1 MSKEKHVFI
10 IGSKGIPASY
20 GGFETFV
27 QELVKRRVSEE
38 ICYHVACS
46 KPPDGS
52 ELSPGETFR
61 VFGAECFYIPMKPV
75 GAAKAVL
82 YDLDALSW
90 TLRYIRSRR
99 LKGCIV
105 YILACRIGPFLRRYA
120 VQLKK
125 EGAFLFLN
133 PDGHEWKR
141 AKWNRMIRMYW
152 KFSEGRMIQQAD
164 QIICD
169 SKSIARYIR
178 RSYPKVR
185 GQIRYLSYGSEVA
198 AEELSAET
206 AQRTQTWLNGKGLER
221 GQYYLI
227 VGRFVPENNYE
238 TILREFVRSGTE
250 KKLAIISNVEE
261 NKFYR
266 ELAAKTGFENDR
278 RVVIAGTVY
287 DTQLLLGIR
296 KYAFAYIHG
305 HEVGGTNPSL
315 LEALGSTQVSLL
327 YDVSFNREV
336 AEEAG
341 LYWNREEG
349 SLCRQMALCEAL
361 SLQRRDELGRMAKDR
376 IRTAFSWDMI
386 VHKYE
391 KLFLSV

>member
-1 MSKEKHVFI
+1 MSTAKHVFI

-27 QELVKRRVSEE
+27 QELVRRRRSED

-46 KPPDGS
+46 KAPAGN

-90 TLRYIRSRR
+90 TLQYIRSRR
-99 LKGCIV
+99 LEGCVV
-105 YILACRIGPFLRRYA
+105 YILACRIGPFLRPYVRK
-120 VQLKK
+120 LKK
-125 EGAFLFLN
+125 EGAVLFLN

-141 AKWNRMIRMYW
+141 AKWNRMIRAYW
-152 KFSEGRMIQQAD
+152 KYSENKMVHQAD

-178 RSYPKVR
+178 RSYPKAG

-198 AEELSAET
+198 EKELSGET
-206 AQRTQTWLNGKGLER
+206 AQRTLAWLKEKGLEKE
-221 GQYYLI
+221 QYYLI

-238 TILREFVRSGTE
+238 AILREFVLSGTE

-266 ELAAKTGFENDR
+266 DLAAKTGFEKDA
-278 RVVIAGTVY
+278 RVVFAGTVY
-287 DTQLLLGIR
+287 DTQLLTGIR

-336 AEEAG
+336 GEEAA

-349 SLCRQMALCEAL
+349 SLRRQMELCETM
-361 SLQRRDELGRMAKDR
+361 SPKRREQLGRMARDR

-386 VHKYE
+386 VRKYE
-391 KLFLSV
+391 KLFQSV